1 MNDGCQSAL
10 TLYLLADRDLCLAC
24 FHGYRCVIRQPRRY
38 VHRQQSTAR
47 YSAAGSSPCSSW
59 HVNVTPSPDRLDAV
73 KSPAGTSGSSAV
85 RKRSCCNTRSAPQQA
100 THRSTGFN
108 KWESTD
114 PTSSASLAD
123 DAASGLPTLQ
133 YLVEAHRSLRH
144 HAWLQGV
151 IFLTL
156 SSNGCDW
163 QMRRTCA
170 SIPMLSAIKQG
181 QFCGLLTCR
190 STAPPRRWR
199 GSELVPP
206 RGWHTNTHV
215 AMAAFQVE

>member
-1 MNDGCQSAL
+1 M
-10 TLYLLADRDLCLAC
+10 LYLLADRDLCLAC

-144 HAWLQGV
+144 PRLASGRGIPDAVLEWLRLADASHMRLHSDA
-151 IFLTL
+151 I
-156 SSNGCDW
+156 SNKT
-163 QMRRTCA
+163 R
-170 SIPMLSAIKQG
+170 SILRFA
-181 QFCGLLTCR
+181 
-190 STAPPRRWR
+190 
-199 GSELVPP
+199 
-206 RGWHTNTHV
+206 HV
-215 AMAAFQVE
+215 SFNGATTEMAKI